1 MVLLDTCITSSFDHF
16 TPNLKT
22 KDCLP
27 FSQIVEGI
35 EIAEHF
41 KMRPSITPFMTPWL
55 KGPCPLKLSKP
66 LFNKITSGEDWEPL
80 WDGFYA
86 KFNFSKGVHM
96 VPAVLGNNSK

>member
-66 LFNKITSGEDWEPL
+66 LFNKITCTWTIFSAYLVFWPNGKRILKER
-80 WDGFYA
+80 
-86 KFNFSKGVHM
+86 NFFKV
-96 VPAVLGNNSK
+96 